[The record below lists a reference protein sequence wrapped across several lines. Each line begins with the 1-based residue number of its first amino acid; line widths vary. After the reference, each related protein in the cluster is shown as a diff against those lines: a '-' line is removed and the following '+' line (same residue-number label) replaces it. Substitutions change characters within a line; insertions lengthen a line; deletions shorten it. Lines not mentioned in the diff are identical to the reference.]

1 MLTEHVEHNEQ
12 KAPVSPTIPTIP
24 AIVIVGVGNE
34 YRRDDAAGLLVA
46 RLLKKQLAAH
56 LPPQGHPPAT
66 SRDFD
71 VTEVGVVECTGGS
84 LELMD
89 AWAGARTVVLVDAMS
104 SGADPGMVFRFEAH
118 KKPIPACLF
127 HYSTHDFNIADTIE
141 LARLLGKLPAK
152 VMIFGIEGADFGHG
166 EGLSEDMA
174 AAIERVAHSTL
185 DYVRDCVK
193 SGTQTAVPQEVS

>member
-1 MLTEHVEHNEQ
+1 MSTEHVEHNEQ
-12 KAPVSPTIPTIP
+12 KAPVSPTFP
-24 AIVIVGVGNE
+24 ADLAVIIVGVGNE

-46 RLLKKQLAAH
+46 RLLKKQLAASP
-56 LPPQGHPPAT
+56 PPQDHAPAP
-66 SRDFD
+66 SPYLD
-71 VTEVGVVECTGGS
+71 VTEVGVVECNGGS

-104 SGADPGMVFRFEAH
+104 SGADPGTVFRFEAH
-118 KKPIPACLF
+118 KKPVPANLF

-141 LARLLGKLPAK
+141 LARLLGKLPPK

-193 SGTQTAVPQEVS
+193 SGTKTGNLQEVS

>member
-12 KAPVSPTIPTIP
+12 KAPVSPTIPADP
-24 AIVIVGVGNE
+24 AIIIVGVGNE

-46 RLLKKQLAAH
+46 RLLKKQLDAS
-56 LPPQGHPPAT
+56 PAP
-66 SRDFD
+66 SPDLD

-89 AWAGARTVVLVDAMS
+89 AWAGARTVVLVDAMA
-104 SGADPGMVFRFEAH
+104 SGADPGTVFRFEAH

-141 LARLLGKLPAK
+141 LARLLGKLPPK

-193 SGTQTAVPQEVS
+193 SGIQTGDL